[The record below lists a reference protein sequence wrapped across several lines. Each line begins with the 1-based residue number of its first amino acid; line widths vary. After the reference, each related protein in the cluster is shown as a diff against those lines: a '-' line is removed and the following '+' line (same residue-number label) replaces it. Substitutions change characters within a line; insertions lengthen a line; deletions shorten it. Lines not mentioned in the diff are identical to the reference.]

1 MANNLNRVTLI
12 GRLTRDAETRVIPS
26 GSSVTTFDLAVNR
39 RWKDKSGNY
48 QEDTLF
54 IRVEYWLRQYDNF
67 QEILIKG
74 KEVFVEGYLRT
85 RSWQGQDGQKRS
97 STEVVAQTLIPL
109 ERSNRDMGGQAPST
123 DFGPPPSDENSEDV
137 PF

>member
-26 GSSVTTFDLAVNR
+26 GASVTNFDLAVNR
-39 RWKDKSGNY
+39 RWKDKSGNF

-54 IRVEYWLRQYDNF
+54 IRVEYWLRQYENL
-67 QEILIKG
+67 QEVLLKG
-74 KEVFVEGYLRT
+74 KEVFVEGYLRS
-85 RSWQGQDGQKRS
+85 RSWQTQEGQKR
-97 STEVVAQTLIPL
+97 TTIEVVAQTLIPL
-109 ERSNRDMGGQAPST
+109 ERSSRDAGNQPTSP